1 MKLSHRHHGSQTTVR
16 VMKPLVA
23 HLANTLCLWQSCTYV
38 GYLSVGEWWGLPNTE
53 RHLRLCPESS
63 EEVHASKRDK
73 RELSHVEGTSRWP
86 REASFQRTSQMTS
99 ACKSNEVPRIRDPR

>member
-73 RELSHVEGTSRWP
+73 RSSPTSRA
-86 REASFQRTSQMTS
+86 RADGLV
-99 ACKSNEVPRIRDPR
+99 KLLSNGVSDDLGL